1 MQNGYM
7 ERLYRF
13 YREDV
18 FDAYWFNEVHQLRN
32 LTDKWIKD
40 YNNKHP
46 HASLGNKSPR
56 EYRPRFDEEFFI
68 ESDIINGPS
77 VQNRFWRWRS
87 RGFWRGHLWE
97 RYCFQIT
104 LHHHPFLENQNL
116 SIKLKFGSFF
126 QWGQNNLYI
135 EKVYSLTRWPMTFI
149 WLWLKIYSRIRG
161 LLNAKNKLNLNLKND
176 IVNQG
181 LNHVFP

>member
-77 VQNRFWRWRS
+77 VQNRF
-87 RGFWRGHLWE
+87 
-97 RYCFQIT
+97 
-104 LHHHPFLENQNL
+104 
-116 SIKLKFGSFF
+116 
-126 QWGQNNLYI
+126 
-135 EKVYSLTRWPMTFI
+135 
-149 WLWLKIYSRIRG
+149 
-161 LLNAKNKLNLNLKND
+161 
-176 IVNQG
+176 
-181 LNHVFP
+181 